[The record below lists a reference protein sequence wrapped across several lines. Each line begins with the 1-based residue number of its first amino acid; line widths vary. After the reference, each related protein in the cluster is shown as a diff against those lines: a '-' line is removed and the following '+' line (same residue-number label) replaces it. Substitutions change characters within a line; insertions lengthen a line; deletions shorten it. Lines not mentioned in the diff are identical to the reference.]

1 MDTDDSTAASNRPAA
16 AREESANVKL
26 AESLKP
32 LVGRAFTVTAEVSG
46 RADRKLPDIEIQYGK
61 LHIVLEAKYD
71 DFDAAVEAA
80 QNRWHEMQPRPDMV
94 GAVSYAPLYRTDF
107 EGAIRAA
114 APVEFALCGGP
125 HQDLHAARRSGE
137 IYDLAQALR
146 RPYSVLSRDDDRIE
160 NAVNRIKGALAFF
173 VDYVD
178 AHPGMAEEL
187 AELLQAGRNGGD
199 RRDAFSQSARMGGL
213 IVFGAALFQIAL
225 AKQTSK
231 VKAPEKVIKEGVRH
245 LEKHWR
251 YIVAEINY
259 HAIFRLAADI
269 LALDVSGKVVSDLID
284 VARDVEDIAH
294 DGIDLM
300 GRIYHQLLADAK
312 TLGAFYTTIPAATMM
327 AGLALHAD
335 DWRGVNWASAKSVGK
350 LRIADPAC
358 GSGTLLAA
366 AAWQLLDNFSRA
378 HFRRHGG
385 RIGGEQR
392 ADPRAR
398 LCRLLL
404 EDSIWGYDILETAAH
419 LTAATLGLISPQTDF
434 KKTHIYRTI
443 IGETALGTA
452 TGSLEMLEGT
462 MPIFRR
468 EEHIES
474 GDTEAIPPLDL
485 CIMNPPFVRGTAG
498 NELFGFLPEKEKR
511 SVRKRM
517 RDLGKSHGF
526 SNDKGQ
532 GAGFMA
538 LACLKRAESSF
549 IRDGGRL
556 AAILPAT
563 AVVGSGKTWTQVRAK
578 IEADFDLETVIV
590 SRETGRANFSEDTVL
605 QECILIARKRKA
617 REKPRDTALF
627 VVLHKNPATVNA
639 ALATVQAIR
648 RAQKGKQTYGDL
660 RFVESARGKAPK
672 IVHDAGYIGQYAR
685 LPWRG
690 KSAWHGVSFA
700 HMRLAFAAESFAQSG
715 ELRPYSSGRVTLRKL
730 GDLATLGG
738 NTLHLK
744 LNHPDFK
751 RLSIAPH
758 KTFYAGY
765 YPSYHKQKT
774 GVAHRD
780 SARIVEPPHCHLLP
794 HPGHESWMDVFYKRA
809 GRIVLNESFRFNTVR
824 RLAALVSE
832 PVQASH
838 YWPIALHDESEEK
851 LKTMT
856 LWLNSTPALL
866 LIASGAQSTH
876 GAKVGFSKKAAME
889 MPALDVSALSAA
901 QLKRAAKAF
910 DALAAGDDLLPLP
923 HMENDAQRKRIDDA
937 LSEVLGLGDLSK
949 LRGAL
954 AVEPIIT
961 GKGIGAAD

>member
-1 MDTDDSTAASNRPAA
+1 M
-16 AREESANVKL
+16 KL

-80 QNRWHEMQPRPDMV
+80 QNRWHEMQPRPHMV

-146 RPYSVLSRDDDRIE
+146 RPYAVLSRDDDRIE
-160 NAVNRIKGALAFF
+160 NAVNRINGALAFF
-173 VDYVD
+173 VDYVER
-178 AHPGMAEEL
+178 HPGIASKL

-225 AKQTSK
+225 AKQTSEVQSPLK
-231 VKAPEKVIKEGVRH
+231 TLEEQGVLGLR
-245 LEKHWR
+245 KHWQF
-251 YIVAEINY
+251 IVEEINY

-269 LALDVSGKVVSDLID
+269 LVLDVSKNAVLHLIE
-284 VARDVEDIAH
+284 AAKDVEDIAH

-392 ADPRAR
+392 ADPRAQ

-404 EDSIWGYDILETAAH
+404 EESIWGYDILETAAH

-485 CIMNPPFVRGTAG
+485 CIMNPPFVRGTTG
-498 NELFGFLPEKEKR
+498 HESFGFLSKKEQGNVHQRVK
-511 SVRKRM
+511 
-517 RDLGKSHGF
+517 DLGVKHDF
-526 SNDKGQ
+526 IYDGQ
-532 GAGFMA
+532 GPAFIA
-538 LACLKRAESSF
+538 LACLKRAESAF
-549 IRDGGRL
+549 IREGGRL
-556 AAILPAT
+556 ATILPAT
-563 AVVGSGKTWTQVRAK
+563 ATVGMGRAWAKVRAK

-590 SRETGRANFSEDTVL
+590 SRENGRVNFSEDTML

-617 REKPRDTALF
+617 GEKPRDTALF

-648 RAQKGKQTYGDL
+648 RAQKNDLPLGDL

-685 LPWRG
+685 LSWRG
-690 KSAWHGVSFA
+690 KGAWRGLSFA
-700 HMRLAFAAESFAQSG
+700 NIHLAFTAETFAENGNLAPFAAE
-715 ELRPYSSGRVTLRKL
+715 GRAPL
-730 GDLATLGG
+730 
-738 NTLHLK
+738 
-744 LNHPDFK
+744 K
-751 RLSIAPH
+751 RLKETAAFVGSNRMH
-758 KTFYAGY
+758 KYTGDPDLKKRYVRISATKTNYAGY
-765 YPSYHKQKT
+765 YPGYHKQKT
-774 GVAHRD
+774 GVWQKD
-780 SARIVEPPHCHLLP
+780 LSRIVEHPQCYWLP
-794 HPGHESWMDVFYKRA
+794 LPGKEEWAESFFA
-809 GRIVLNESFRFNTVR
+809 QSGRIVLCESFGFSTMR
-824 RLAALVSE
+824 RLATLVTK

-838 YWPIALHDESEEK
+838 YWPIALRDETEEK
-851 LKTMT
+851 LKAMT

-866 LIASGAQSTH
+866 LIAHAASSTY
-876 GAKVGFSKKAAME
+876 GAKVTFSKKAAME

-901 QLKRAAKAF
+901 QLKKAAKAF
-910 DALAAGDDLLPLP
+910 DEIAGGDDLLPLP